1 MLGISWLLSK
11 QFLFLL
17 LAEKCVPNRRTRQN
31 PRRTDWSG
39 ESNLPE
45 KEFKVM
51 IIKIIKELRKRTDEQ
66 SHKQAFLNKDLE
78 NIKKNQREWII
89 Q

>member
-1 MLGISWLLSK
+1 
-11 QFLFLL
+11 
-17 LAEKCVPNRRTRQN
+17 
-31 PRRTDWSG
+31 
-39 ESNLPE
+39 
-45 KEFKVM
+45 M